1 MSEQSD
7 SDDFLKTRVLHPLQA
22 GLIMGA
28 LNLLRLLPID
38 TSSALCGRIA
48 RCIGP
53 RLGVHKV
60 ALANL
65 KAAFPEKPEAE
76 IGKIAEDMW
85 ENLGRTAGE
94 YPHLDR
100 FDLYANTD
108 RFTVRGTENVVL
120 LRDDETCGI
129 FFSGHIGNWEIVS
142 LAATQ
147 NDLPLTRIYREP
159 NNKSLGRLFHSGR
172 QAVSGDLVPKG
183 SEGAKAAMK
192 ALRDGRHLGMLV
204 DQKMNDGIEARFF
217 GRPAMTA
224 PALALFALKFKCP
237 VVPARV
243 IRKNGARFEVE
254 IQPPLELP
262 EPSGDRQQDIL
273 NLTQAVNDRLEE
285 WIREAPEQWLWVHR
299 RWPKD

>member
-1 MSEQSD
+1 
-7 SDDFLKTRVLHPLQA
+7 
-22 GLIMGA
+22 
-28 LNLLRLLPID
+28 
-38 TSSALCGRIA
+38 
-48 RCIGP
+48 
-53 RLGVHKV
+53 
-60 ALANL
+60 
-65 KAAFPEKPEAE
+65 
-76 IGKIAEDMW
+76 MW

>member
-1 MSEQSD
+1 
-7 SDDFLKTRVLHPLQA
+7 
-22 GLIMGA
+22 
-28 LNLLRLLPID
+28 
-38 TSSALCGRIA
+38 
-48 RCIGP
+48 
-53 RLGVHKV
+53 
-60 ALANL
+60 
-65 KAAFPEKPEAE
+65 
-76 IGKIAEDMW
+76 
-85 ENLGRTAGE
+85 
-94 YPHLDR
+94 
-100 FDLYANTD
+100 
-108 RFTVRGTENVVL
+108 
-120 LRDDETCGI
+120 
-129 FFSGHIGNWEIVS
+129 
-142 LAATQ
+142 
-147 NDLPLTRIYREP
+147 
-159 NNKSLGRLFHSGR
+159 
-172 QAVSGDLVPKG
+172 
-183 SEGAKAAMK
+183 MK

-254 IQPPLELP
+254 IQPPLEFP